1 MVTAGRSRKEAAMI
15 RHTPAE
21 LAALQQLLD
30 QSHGALPRRPVD
42 FVLPSAVRN
51 PYLRQAIDRSRVV
64 LYAA

>member
-1 MVTAGRSRKEAAMI
+1 MI